1 MKWNSKIAKEKIKKK
16 NFLKNK
22 LKYICFSTL
31 KRYSFD
37 KVHKKLSE
45 VENTELKSLIK
56 RKGLVIQKA
65 GKGSTVVLTD
75 YTKSRRDKVFVFGWS

>member
-1 MKWNSKIAKEKIKKK
+1 MV
-16 NFLKNK
+16 
-22 LKYICFSTL
+22 FSTL
-31 KRYSFD
+31 KYYSFD

-45 VENTELKSLIK
+45 TENTELKRLIE

-75 YTKSRRDKVFVFGWS
+75 QTKSRRDKISVFGWW